1 MLEGVFPLTNK
12 KLGFN
17 AEQIRA
23 CWGGFVSWRALCV
36 SLQELLCVLK
46 GDLCLGASVS
56 AVCLWVALG
65 PGLGGSLC
73 PCGWGLSMGRWRVGW
88 ESLDIHLHLTLEQHR
103 G

>member
-1 MLEGVFPLTNK
+1 MLEDVFPLTNR

-17 AEQIRA
+17 TEQIRA

-46 GDLCLGASVS
+46 GALCLGASVS

-65 PGLGGSLC
+65 PWAGGQSVSLWLGSLY
-73 PCGWGLSMGRWRVGW
+73 GEVEGGMG
-88 ESLDIHLHLTLEQHR
+88 ESRHSLTLDS
-103 G
+103 